1 MTKKT
6 KTEEVKETVI
16 AINGVD
22 YNASDLSEAQ
32 IHCINQITDLDIKV
46 KTANLNLEQ
55 LMMSRN
61 AFMQILTESTE
72 SSDSEESESED

>member
-6 KTEEVKETVI
+6 KTEEVKEQVI
-16 AINGVD
+16 SINDVD
-22 YNASDLSEAQ
+22 YNVSDLTEQQ

-46 KTANLNLEQ
+46 KTATLNLEQ
-55 LMMSRN
+55 LSMSRN
-61 AFMQILTESTE
+61 AFMSILTESTE